1 MVGLCFERGY
11 TLRQMKALEAP
22 QYLDIESRTIRYTL
36 YTLFAVIVADGLISQ
51 FMVTAGYGSE
61 GNPFLISM
69 VGSGAF
75 LDIKI
80 SGAFL
85 ATMFLWTKYNAKPRF
100 VNTVAVTALV
110 LYTAILFWN
119 LLAFALAA

>member
-1 MVGLCFERGY
+1 ML
-11 TLRQMKALEAP
+11 M
-22 QYLDIESRTIRYTL
+22 
-36 YTLFAVIVADGLISQ
+36 
-51 FMVTAGYGSE
+51 
-61 GNPFLISM
+61 SM

-85 ATMFLWTKYNAKPRF
+85 ATLFLWIKYNARPRL

-110 LYTAILFWN
+110 IYTAILLWN
-119 LLAFALAA
+119 LFAFVLAA